1 MTDKPLSSDNSEVV
15 DSRSE
20 SESTP
25 ISVEQRAKEEMY
37 EALDSAEPIEAEN
50 SDEDTLVLSIDYSSS
65 KTYAPIAPQF
75 RGERKIPRL
84 KAVHVLGDLH

>member
-65 KTYAPIAPQF
+65 KTYAISW
-75 RGERKIPRL
+75 
-84 KAVHVLGDLH
+84 